1 VGLGL
6 ALYRGAARSKPWRAR
21 QGKGL
26 VAAQASWPCW
36 PWPLARWAPQG
47 GRLGRGGCGSGLR
60 ARPRKEGFFFE
71 FIFNAETN
79 SRKVYKLFKGTKNT
93 PKITKI
99 PGQFLEIDYDMNNP
113 NKAFGAHAKDFRG
126 F

>member
-1 VGLGL
+1 MGPAGRTAGPGWMRVGPSGS
-6 ALYRGAARSKPWRAR
+6 AEE
-21 QGKGL
+21 
-26 VAAQASWPCW
+26 
-36 PWPLARWAPQG
+36 
-47 GRLGRGGCGSGLR
+47 GR
-60 ARPRKEGFFFE
+60 FFFE

-113 NKAFGAHAKDFRG
+113 NKAFGAHAKDFRA